1 MDSKSVIPLES
12 NPAIFSEL
20 AFKLGLCPVLEFH
33 DVYSLT
39 DPDLLAFLP
48 NPIYG
53 VILLFPLTKGYEDY
67 RVSEDSKYSAT
78 YNKNIV
84 HWFKQTIRNGCGLYA
99 LLHIL
104 SNLPSDLII
113 SNLTLSNLKSR
124 IVEGG
129 ESLSENEVAK
139 LVEEL
144 ESQIKLDEN
153 FGQKGQTEAPPPDV
167 QIELHFITFVKG
179 KDGHLYE
186 LDGRRKGPVDLG
198 KSTDDVHILNDEN
211 LTKKIQFYI
220 DNADD
225 ANKHNFAIMAI
236 GPSLE

>member
-53 VILLFPLTKGYEDY
+53 VILLFPLTKGYEEY
-67 RVSEDSKYSAT
+67 RVSEDSKSPAT

-84 HWFKQTIRNGCGLYA
+84 QWFKQTIRNGCGLYA

-124 IVEGG
+124 IFEGG

-153 FGQKGQTEAPPPDV
+153 FGQKGQTEAPPADA

-198 KSTDDVHILNDEN
+198 KSTDDVHILNDEH